1 MVTVVGAAS
10 RVVPLL
16 SVFALPALSGCAELL
31 DIPSTDT
38 LELAPS
44 GPWRCL
50 DAPAQPV
57 APAAPRA
64 KVRFQA
70 CDSISECTTPV
81 TNLTARL
88 CDKLDIGCNTPR
100 VDDVRDR
107 GGVIDLEVPTGPSGF
122 EGYLQVSTPVAPCF
136 DTTTFGAAAEG
147 LLCQLAPECDPASP
161 TAACDTPVYVPVLW
175 FFNPPVVSDVEQA
188 IPLELYPS
196 AALPLVLDAAGGEFV
211 PGTGAVFL
219 TVLDCDGRP
228 ASGITLEVAEHEEE
242 AYPLYFDSG
251 VISNT
256 ASQTDSTGVGG
267 FIRIPPGFVEVTGVT
282 QDGVTVG
289 KVGVQANA
297 TFVTYTVLTPTPGL

>member
-1 MVTVVGAAS
+1 VTALRAAPMVVAS
-10 RVVPLL
+10 L
-16 SVFALPALSGCAELL
+16 SLITLAGCAEIL
-31 DIPSTDT
+31 DIPSTST
-38 LELAPS
+38 LELAAS

-50 DAPAQPV
+50 DAPPQP
-57 APAAPRA
+57 PAAPSQSRA
-64 KVRFQA
+64 SVRFQA

-100 VDDVRDR
+100 IDGVEDR
-107 GGVIDLEVPTGPSGF
+107 NGVIEVEVPTGSSGF

-136 DTTTFGAAAEG
+136 DTATFGAAAEG
-147 LLCQLAPECDPASP
+147 LLCQLAPACDQSAP

-175 FFNPPVVSDVEQA
+175 FFNPPVVADVAQP

-256 ASQTDSTGVGG
+256 ASQTDATGVGG

-282 QDGVTVG
+282 QDGVVVG
-289 KVGVQANA
+289 KVGVYASG
-297 TFVTYTVLTPTPGL
+297 TSVTYTVLTPTAGL